1 MRRWLLLVF
10 LALTVTVV
18 IIYACISFN
27 QKFAF
32 AAVANCTQ
40 SAAARLIVSKDNWK
54 RWWPGQQANDSFY
67 RYKGLNFKIDKI
79 LLYGFEATIFRNK
92 DSAKGLLTVVPAGN
106 DSARFEFAG
115 RYVYSSNPVTRVL
128 QCFRFAT
135 IRNNVE
141 NFVSDTRTY
150 FNNQQNVYGFNV
162 VEGKVRDSS
171 MISTKETF
179 NHYPDVKEV
188 YDMIDGLRQFVKEKG
203 GEQVDSPMLN
213 VYADNPGRYQVM
225 VAIPTKSDLPSEGG
239 FQLKKMVLGN
249 ILVAEVKGGPATVR
263 LGEENLQNYVD
274 DYHKISPAIPY
285 QSLVTNRMAE
295 SDTTKWVT
303 KLYYPVFR

>member
-10 LALTVTVV
+10 LALTITV
-18 IIYACISFN
+18 ITAYAYISFN
-27 QKFAF
+27 HEFAF
-32 AAVANCTQ
+32 ASVANCTQ

-54 RWWPGQQANDSFY
+54 HWWPGEQANDSIY
-67 RYKGLNFKIDKI
+67 RYKELNYKIDKI

-92 DSAKGLLTVVPAGN
+92 DSAKGFLTVVPTGN

-115 RYVYSSNPVTRVL
+115 KCVYSSNPVTRVL
-128 QCFRFAT
+128 QYFRFGA
-135 IRNNVE
+135 IRDNIE
-141 NFVSDTRTY
+141 NFVSETRTY
-150 FNNQQNVYGFNV
+150 FNKQQNIYGFNV

-188 YDMIDGLRQFVKEKG
+188 YEIIDRLRQFVKEKG

-225 VAIPTKSDLPSEGG
+225 VAIPTKSDLPSESG

-249 ILVAEVKGGPATVR
+249 ILIAEVKGGPATVR

-274 DYHKISPAIPY
+274 DYHKVSPAIPY
-285 QSLVTNRMAE
+285 QSLVTNRMVE
-295 SDTTKWVT
+295 KDTTKWIT
-303 KLYYPVFR
+303 RLYYPVFR

>member
-10 LALTVTVV
+10 VALTIAV
-18 IIYACISFN
+18 ITAYAYISVH
-27 QKFAF
+27 QEFAF
-32 AAVANCTQ
+32 ATVADCTQ
-40 SAAARLIVSKDNWK
+40 SAAARLIVSKENWK
-54 RWWPGQQANDSFY
+54 RWWPGQRANDSIY
-67 RYKGLNFKIDKI
+67 HYKDINYKIDKI
-79 LLYGFEATIFRNK
+79 SLYGFEATIFRNK
-92 DSAKGLLTVVPAGN
+92 DSAKGLFTVVPTGN

-128 QCFRFAT
+128 QYFRFAT

-150 FNNQQNVYGFNV
+150 FNKQQNVYGFNV

-188 YDMIDGLRQFVKEKG
+188 YHMIDGLRQFVKEKG

-225 VAIPTKSDLPSEGG
+225 VAIPTKSDLPSESG

-249 ILVAEVKGGPATVR
+249 ILIAEVKGGPATVR

-285 QSLVTNRMAE
+285 QSLITNRMAE
-295 SDTTKWVT
+295 SDTTKWIT

>member
-1 MRRWLLLVF
+1 VF

-54 RWWPGQQANDSFY
+54 RWWPGQQGNDSFY

-92 DSAKGLLTVVPAGN
+92 DSAKGFLTVVPTGN

-115 RYVYSSNPVTRVL
+115 KCVYSSNPVTRVL
-128 QCFRFAT
+128 QYFRFGA
-135 IRNNVE
+135 IRDNIE
-141 NFVSDTRTY
+141 NFVSETRTY
-150 FNNQQNVYGFNV
+150 FDKQQNIYGFNV

-188 YDMIDGLRQFVKEKG
+188 YEIIDRLRQFVKEKG

-225 VAIPTKSDLPSEGG
+225 VAIPTKSDLPSESG

-249 ILVAEVKGGPATVR
+249 ILIAEVKGGPATVR

-274 DYHKISPAIPY
+274 DYHKVSPAIPY
-285 QSLVTNRMAE
+285 QSLVTNRMVE
-295 SDTTKWVT
+295 KDTTKWIT
-303 KLYYPVFR
+303 RLYYPVFR